1 MALVPFPGQ
10 APKPEPPSDRGP
22 ERAAPH
28 DLDPDPDFRTA
39 GNRILRRE
47 RVPDPDSDDQ
57 DEGEAKMSFLE
68 HLDELRKRII
78 YAAISIGV
86 GFLIA
91 FAFVQRLFDFV
102 MRPLQAGLPAGGTL
116 IYTEPTEAFI
126 LYIQIAAIAGLV
138 IALPLVM
145 TQVWLFIAP
154 GLYSQ
159 EKKLAIP
166 FIVMSS
172 AFFIA
177 GAAFSH
183 YVVFPLTWKFFM
195 SFTSDY
201 LTFMPR
207 IEPAFALYIKLI
219 LAFGIVFQM
228 PTIVLFLARMGVVTA
243 RFMWR
248 HTKYAVLIIV
258 IVSAIVTPDGGG
270 VSLVAM
276 SVPLFFLYVVS
287 IGLAWLFGKK
297 KKKNED
303 IPYEL

>member
-10 APKPEPPSDRGP
+10 PERGP
-22 ERAAPH
+22 GKSSPH

-39 GNRILRRE
+39 GNRLLRLDRE
-47 RVPDPDSDDQ
+47 PDEEEE
-57 DEGEAKMSFLE
+57 EGEAKMSFLE

-78 YAAISIGV
+78 WAAVSIGV

-91 FAFVQRLFDFV
+91 FAFIQRLFDFV
-102 MRPLQAGLPAGGTL
+102 MRPLQAGLPAGARL
-116 IYTEPTEAFI
+116 IYTEPTEAFV

-145 TQVWLFIAP
+145 AQVWLFIAP
-154 GLYSQ
+154 GLYSH
-159 EKKLAIP
+159 EKKMAIP
-166 FIVMSS
+166 FIAMSS
-172 AFFIA
+172 LFFIM

-183 YVVFPLTWKFFM
+183 YVVFPLTWKFFV

-207 IEPAFALYIKLI
+207 IEPAFALYIKMV
-219 LAFGIVFQM
+219 LAFGLVFQM

-243 RFMWR
+243 GFLWK
-248 HTKYAVLIIV
+248 HTKYALLIIV

-276 SVPLFFLYVVS
+276 SVPLFFLYLLS
-287 IGLAWLFGKK
+287 IGLAWMFGKRRK
-297 KKKNED
+297 KETEEE
-303 IPYEL
+303 YA

>member
-1 MALVPFPGQ
+1 MALVPFPG
-10 APKPEPPSDRGP
+10 APKPEPP
-22 ERAAPH
+22 AH

-47 RVPDPDSDDQ
+47 RLHDPDSDT
-57 DEGEAKMSFLE
+57 DEEDAGEAKMSFLE

-78 YAAISIGV
+78 YSGISIFV

-91 FAFVQRLFDFV
+91 IIFVQRLFDFV
-102 MRPLQAGLPAGGTL
+102 MKPLEAGLPAGDKL
-116 IYTEPTEAFI
+116 IYTEPTEAFV
-126 LYIQIAAIAGLV
+126 LYITIAGIAGLV

-145 TQVWLFIAP
+145 TQIWLFIAP
-154 GLYSQ
+154 GLYSN
-159 EKKLAIP
+159 EKKIAIP
-166 FIVMSS
+166 FVAMSS
-172 AFFIA
+172 IFFVA

-183 YVVFPLTWKFFM
+183 YVVFPLTWKFFV

-201 LTFMPR
+201 LSFMPR
-207 IEPAFALYIKLI
+207 IEPAFSLYIKLL
-219 LAFGIVFQM
+219 LAFGLVFQM

-243 RFMWR
+243 GFLWR
-248 HTKYAVLIIV
+248 HTKYAILIIV

-276 SVPLFFLYVVS
+276 SIPLFFLYLFS
-287 IGLAWLFGKK
+287 IFLAWAFGKK
-297 KKKNED
+297 KKTNED